1 MGIKKMKVIFGF
13 PEKRRCCQCK
23 SHMVATLYH
32 NRWYCDTWFQKKQL
46 CFICGENPVEVTKG
60 DNGYCKKC
68 YENSVNTGFTR
79 SVAVLAFCGSLILLD
94 QDQIAGDSVGHLC
107 NDRFNCCYGG
117 NRFFAKE
124 IRPPDQRK
132 AVKSI
137 WKHKND
143 AVTAAVAEGSAAVN
157 TEKIVPEKWNRKHAS
172 MKASG

>member
-32 NRWYCDTWFQKKQL
+32 NRWYCDTCFQKKQL

-79 SVAVLAFCGSLILLD
+79 SVAVLAFCGSLILLLYFFWIKIKLPAILSVIFAMIGS
-94 QDQIAGDSVGHLC
+94 IAVTVGIAFL
-107 NDRFNCCYGG
+107 
-117 NRFFAKE
+117 
-124 IRPPDQRK
+124 QRK
-132 AVKSI
+132 YDHMIK
-137 WKHKND
+137 
-143 AVTAAVAEGSAAVN
+143 E
-157 TEKIVPEKWNRKHAS
+157 RR
-172 MKASG
+172 